1 MNKDEIKIGM
11 KIYIPIYNYK
21 HKLIE
26 IREGIA
32 LYKGN
37 NFVTVRTREGY
48 SESFFY
54 RDVRRTKEV

>member
-1 MNKDEIKIGM
+1 MNKDEIEIGM

-21 HKLIE
+21 HKLIK
-26 IREGIA
+26 IREGIV

-37 NFVTVRTREGY
+37 NFVTVRTHEGY